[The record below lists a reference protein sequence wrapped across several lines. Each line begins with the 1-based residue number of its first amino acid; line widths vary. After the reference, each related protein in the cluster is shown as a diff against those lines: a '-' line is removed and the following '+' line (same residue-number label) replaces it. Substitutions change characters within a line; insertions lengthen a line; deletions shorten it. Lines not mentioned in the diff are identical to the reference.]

1 MSIRDFLSSFYDATK
16 ATEGRQSTI
25 DGVLPAMDFLL
36 ERFEEGIRDFHNDE
50 HMSACIDAGWKKL
63 TEYYRKADRAPAYIA
78 AIVLNPI
85 TKWSYFSN
93 WEPEWRAKAKQS
105 LKSFWENSY
114 RSSTGL
120 VHRDNRTHTVSSTK
134 NSILS

>member
-63 TEYYRKADRAPAYIA
+63 TEYYRKAD
-78 AIVLNPI
+78 
-85 TKWSYFSN
+85 
-93 WEPEWRAKAKQS
+93 
-105 LKSFWENSY
+105 
-114 RSSTGL
+114 
-120 VHRDNRTHTVSSTK
+120 
-134 NSILS
+134 